1 MELREYWAIAVR
13 RWRLIV
19 AITAITLMASVLMLA
34 FGPKF
39 YKSEIRLTVS
49 VRPEPRLGNYYTY
62 DRYYTW
68 LSSEYLVDDL
78 GEVIKSDAFTKDV
91 SERLGGMYLSKESIR
106 RNLSTKKTHRILTVT
121 VTTENPHYSY
131 LIAKAIRETIEEKAP
146 EYFAQLETHDAMIR
160 VLDDPSA
167 QAEMSRLRLALEI
180 ILRTAVGF
188 LAAVALAFLL
198 NYLDP
203 SVRSTKEAEQL
214 LGLPVLAEIP
224 NSP

>member
-1 MELREYWAIAVR
+1 MELREYWAIITR
-13 RWRLIV
+13 RWRLV
-19 AITAITLMASVLMLA
+19 FAITAITLLVSTLMLA
-34 FGPKF
+34 FGPQS

-91 SERLGGMYLSKESIR
+91 SERLGGMYISKESLR
-106 RNLSTKKTHRILTVT
+106 RNLSTKKTHRILTVS
-121 VTTENPHYSY
+121 VTTDNPHHSY
-131 LIAKAIRETIEEKAP
+131 LIAKALRETIEEKAP
-146 EYFAQLETHDAMIR
+146 EYFAQLETRDAMIR

-167 QAEMSRLRLALEI
+167 QAEMGRFRLALEV
-180 ILRTAVGF
+180 ILRTSVGL
-188 LAAVALAFLL
+188 LAAVAMAFLL

-203 SVRSTKEAEQL
+203 SVRNTREAEQL

-224 NSP
+224 NS